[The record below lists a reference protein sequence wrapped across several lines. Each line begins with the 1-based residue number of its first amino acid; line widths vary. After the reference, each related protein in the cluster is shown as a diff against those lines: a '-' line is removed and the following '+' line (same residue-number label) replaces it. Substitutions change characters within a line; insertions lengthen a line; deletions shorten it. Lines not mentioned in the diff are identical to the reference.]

1 MIYRGM
7 CLLFAIA
14 VLLLL
19 TATASA
25 NAVIPGITGSTF
37 KLATGAAYVE
47 TPDGDSVLVW
57 GYRDVDEDTPVQ
69 YPGPTLIV
77 KQGETVTVNLTNNLS
92 VPVSMVFPGQG
103 EVTASMASGTGNTGL
118 LTLEANTG
126 ETVRYQFTA
135 THPGTYM
142 YHSGTRPELQIEMGL
157 VGTLIV
163 RPSRFDQNDPAK
175 RTAYGHPDTAYDHE
189 YLFLLSEMDEVIHDL
204 VDVGSPESVDNTTA
218 FPAFWFINGR
228 TGLDT
233 VSPPNVSRLPHQPYS
248 TLVRTHPGE
257 KVLLRFIG
265 AGRDLH
271 PFHPHG
277 NHSTIIAR
285 DGRMVTSS
293 LGDPAVGPDL
303 ATADFTYN
311 ILPGGTYDTIF
322 HWTSNGLGWDI
333 YGDPSDPEF
342 AHDCYGAGP
351 DNIDPATGEDCDDHG
366 KPLPVVLPGLQ
377 NLTVGRFYSGSPFL
391 GHFGNLS
398 PGEGALN
405 PNGGLVFLW
414 HSHAKKELTNVD
426 LFSGVM
432 LTFAIIEPPGVPIP

>member
-1 MIYRGM
+1 MYGGM
-7 CLLFAIA
+7 CLLFAVA
-14 VLLLL
+14 LLFLFAA

-25 NAVIPGITGSTF
+25 NAVIPGITGPTF

-47 TPDGDSVLVW
+47 TPDGNSVLIW
-57 GYRDVDEDTPVQ
+57 GYRNVDEDAPVQ

-77 KQGETVTVNLTNNLS
+77 RQGETVTVTVTNNLPQ
-92 VPVSMVFPGQG
+92 PVSIVFPGQG
-103 EVTASMASGTGNTGL
+103 EVTASGDNQGL
-118 LTLEANTG
+118 LTWEATADG
-126 ETVRYQFTA
+126 GRAQYTFTA
-135 THPGTYM
+135 NHAGTYM
-142 YHSGTRPELQIEMGL
+142 YHSGTHPELQIEMGL
-157 VGTLIV
+157 VGALIV
-163 RPSRFDQNDPAK
+163 RPSRFDQKDPTK
-175 RTAYGHPDTAYDHE
+175 RTAYGHADTAYDHE

-204 VDVGSPESVDNTTA
+204 VDVGSSESVDNTTT
-218 FPAFWFINGR
+218 FSAFWFINGR

-248 TLVRTHPGE
+248 ALVRTHPGE

-293 LGDPAVGPDL
+293 RGDPAVGPDL

-322 HWTSNGLGWDI
+322 HWTSSGLGWDI

-342 AHDCYGAGP
+342 AHDCDGAGP
-351 DNIDPATGEDCDDHG
+351 DHIDLATGEDCDDHG
-366 KPLPVVLPGLQ
+366 KPLSVVLPGVQ
-377 NLTVGRFYSGSPFL
+377 DLTVGKFYSGSPFL

-398 PGEGALN
+398 AGEGALN

-426 LFSGVM
+426 LFPGGM